1 VDNQDTAPGQ
11 SIAEL
16 PVHNLPVDSQ
26 CMEDSGLYPVVIVGQ
41 RPPQGQQANYNM
53 APGLQMMNPRGAT
66 TAAPRGPSA
75 SRSSKPQSQQQQQ
88 SVNQNLAMVR
98 ITGR

>member
-1 VDNQDTAPGQ
+1 VTKFFFRNNNISLYLDLDKVLTISVSAPLTLNTN
-11 SIAEL
+11 S
-16 PVHNLPVDSQ
+16 VTTVS
-26 CMEDSGLYPVVIVGQ
+26 
-41 RPPQGQQANYNM
+41 QQANYNM

-88 SVNQNLAMVR
+88 SVNQ
-98 ITGR
+98 TSTH